1 MMVMRTQRIGDIGAV
16 GFVIAIASLLLT
28 APAAWADNPVNWSF
42 FVETTGQD
50 ASWTSPTNLD
60 LGFPSHDYNYE
71 ITTLE
76 LRVDR
81 GILGE
86 DWESFLSFLDLE
98 DRVGGGSFGPLPATL
113 ANEVLSEG
121 DLSANVTI
129 GVDDTGQGFAQ
140 ITNVQ
145 LGEVFGGLFD
155 ITGIRIGGNVTITAL
170 PEPAS
175 AAMLLGGVG
184 LIVIRRRPSRR
195 SARA

>member
-1 MMVMRTQRIGDIGAV
+1 MRTQRIGGIGAV
-16 GFVIAIASLLLT
+16 GFVIAVASMLLA

-42 FVETTGQD
+42 LVETTGQD
-50 ASWTSPTNLD
+50 VTWTSPTNLD

-71 ITTLE
+71 ITQLE

-86 DWESFLSFLDLE
+86 DWESFLSFLDSG
-98 DRVGGGSFGPLPATL
+98 DRVGGGSFGPLPAIL

-121 DLSANVTI
+121 ELSANVTI
-129 GVDDTGQGFAQ
+129 GVDDTGQGFAK

-145 LGEVFGGLFD
+145 LGEAFGGLFD
-155 ITGIRIGGNVTITAL
+155 ITGIRIGGDVNITAL

-175 AAMLLGGVG
+175 LSLLAMGGLL
-184 LIVIRRRPSRR
+184 LARRRRSR
-195 SARA
+195 